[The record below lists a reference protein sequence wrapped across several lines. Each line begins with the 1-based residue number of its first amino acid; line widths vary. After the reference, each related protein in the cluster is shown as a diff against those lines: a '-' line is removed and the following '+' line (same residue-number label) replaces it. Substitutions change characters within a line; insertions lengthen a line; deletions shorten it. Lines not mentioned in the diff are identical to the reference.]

1 MKTKNPPNSKI
12 KKQVEQKKRNN
23 DLSGL
28 LQTSLHCQ
36 HNNGEREG
44 RTEAKLC
51 FCSLKRCGYQIVPM
65 FSLLQGI
72 EISSDGI
79 IRERDAKLMPKLTI
93 F

>member
-1 MKTKNPPNSKI
+1 MKTKNPPYSKI

-65 FSLLQGI
+65 YYKGKRCKINAKINHIL
-72 EISSDGI
+72 I
-79 IRERDAKLMPKLTI
+79 I
-93 F
+93 